1 MAFYMPY
8 SQHAHTAVPESELAQ
23 PQPYILHAFK
33 VSYFSAKVRA
43 ALRYKRVWF
52 DEVHA
57 DYGLIRERTGHTFIP
72 MLLTPDD
79 EAWQDS
85 TDIYDRLEA
94 RHPSPP
100 LFPDTPLQR
109 IAAHLVELY
118 VDEFALIPAMHYRWG
133 SELGEASARAR
144 FIAMVGSEKRGTQ
157 AAARMAKARIIL
169 GARDENAPAI
179 EAHTRDLLDALST
192 HFEVHPY
199 LLGER
204 MSFADCALMG
214 PLDGHFFTDLVS
226 RRLLLETARPV
237 VGWIERCNHP
247 NAPAQGEWLGDDA
260 LAPTLREVLG
270 VMGRDAAPVVLEGL
284 DVFERW
290 ADTAPRNGEP
300 LPRMVGTIEG
310 SLRGLPLQRYAGSYA
325 PWLAQRVQ
333 GDYGA
338 LDPEAR
344 KRVDESVAGTGWDA
358 FLAHEPRH
366 RVIKRGFDLVLAPES
381 A

>member
-1 MAFYMPY
+1 MP
-8 SQHAHTAVPESELAQ
+8 PG
-23 PQPYILHAFK
+23 PDRPYVFHAFE
-33 VSYFSAKVRA
+33 VSYFSAKVRS
-43 ALRYKRVWF
+43 ALRYKRVFF

-57 DYGLIRERTGHTFIP
+57 DYGLIRERTGHAFIP
-72 MLLTPDD
+72 MLITPED

-94 RHPSPP
+94 RHPDPP
-100 LFPDTPLQR
+100 LFPATPVQR

-144 FIAMVGSEKRGTQ
+144 FIAMTGSEEFGT
-157 AAARMAKARIIL
+157 AAAKRMAGARLAL
-169 GARDENAPAI
+169 GANDENAPVI
-179 EAHTRDLLDALST
+179 EAHTRDVLDALSA
-192 HFEVHPY
+192 HFEGHRY

-247 NAPAQGEWLGDDA
+247 NRPAQGEWLADDA
-260 LAPTLREVLG
+260 LAPTLREALAA
-270 VMGRDAAPVVLEGL
+270 MGRDAAPVLLEGL

-290 ADTAPRNGEP
+290 ADSAAPGNEP
-300 LPRMVGTIEG
+300 LPRAIGTIE
-310 SLRGLPLQRYAGSYA
+310 SELRGQPLQRFAGSYA
-325 PWLAQRVQ
+325 PWLVQRVLD
-333 GDYGA
+333 DYGA
-338 LDPEAR
+338 LDAEAR
-344 KRVDESVAGTGWDA
+344 ERVDASVAGSGWDA
-358 FLAHEPRH
+358 VLAHSPRH
-366 RVIKRGFDLVLAPES
+366 RVEKRGFDLVLAS
-381 A
+381 

>member
-1 MAFYMPY
+1 MPP
-8 SQHAHTAVPESELAQ
+8 SSNR
-23 PQPYILHAFK
+23 PYVFHAFE
-33 VSYFSAKVRA
+33 VSYFSAKVRP
-43 ALRYKRVWF
+43 ALRYKRLWF

-57 DYGLIRERTGHTFIP
+57 DYGLIRDRTGHTFIP

-85 TDIYDRLEA
+85 TDIYDRLER
-94 RHPSPP
+94 RHPDPP
-100 LFPDTPLQR
+100 LFPATPVQR
-109 IAAHLVELY
+109 IAAHLIELY

-144 FIAMVGSEKRGTQ
+144 FIAMVGNEKLGTA
-157 AAARMAKARIIL
+157 AAARMAKARIMV
-169 GARDENAPAI
+169 GARDDNAPAI

-192 HFEVHPY
+192 HFEAYPY

-247 NAPAQGEWLGDDA
+247 NAPAQGEWLADDV

-270 VMGRDAAPVVLEGL
+270 GMGRDAAPILLEGL
-284 DVFERW
+284 AVFERW
-290 ADTAPRNGEP
+290 ADTAPCDAEA

-310 SLRGLPLQRYAGSYA
+310 SLRGMPLQRYAGSYA
-325 PWLAQRVQ
+325 PWLAQRVLD
-333 GDYGA
+333 DYRA
-338 LDPEAR
+338 LDAKAR
-344 KRVDESVAGTGWDA
+344 ERVDESVAGTGWDA
-358 FLAHEPRH
+358 VLAYEPRH
-366 RVIKRGFDLVLAPES
+366 RVTKRGFDLVLADD
-381 A
+381 

>member
-1 MAFYMPY
+1 VPAPPNRPY
-8 SQHAHTAVPESELAQ
+8 VF
-23 PQPYILHAFK
+23 HAFE
-33 VSYFSAKVRA
+33 VSYFSAKVRP
-43 ALRYKRVWF
+43 ALRYKRLWF

-57 DYGLIRERTGHTFIP
+57 DYGLIRERTGLTFIP

-85 TDIYDRLEA
+85 TDIYDRLEE
-94 RHPSPP
+94 RHPDPP
-100 LFPDTPLQR
+100 LFPATPVQR
-109 IAAHLVELY
+109 IAAHLTELY

-144 FIAMVGSEKRGTQ
+144 FIAMVGSEQLGTA
-157 AAARMAKARIIL
+157 AAARMAKARIAL
-169 GARDENAPAI
+169 GAREENAPAI
-179 EAHTRDLLDALST
+179 EAHTRDLLAALSA

-247 NAPAQGEWLGDDA
+247 NAPAQGAWLADDA

-270 VMGRDAAPVVLEGL
+270 VMGRDAAPVLLEGL
-284 DVFERW
+284 AVFERW
-290 ADTAPRNGEP
+290 ADSAPRDGEP
-300 LPRMVGTIEG
+300 LPRTVGTIES
-310 SLRGLPLQRYAGSYA
+310 SLRGLPLVRYAGSYA
-325 PWLAQRVQ
+325 PWLVQRVQ

-338 LDPEAR
+338 LDADAR
-344 KRVDESVAGTGWDA
+344 KRVDESVAGTGWEA
-358 FLAHEPRH
+358 VLTRQARH
-366 RVIKRGFDLVLAPES
+366 RVIKRGFDLVLAPD
-381 A
+381 